1 MTTNLIPPSRPD
13 PRGFRQAMAHLSA
26 AVNVIT
32 TDGPMGRCGI
42 TASAVCSVTDDPPT
56 LLVCINRSSAMHRIF
71 ESNRDLCINVLPG
84 EHEQLARDFSGM
96 TQMPMNDRFE
106 TAKWNLGN
114 KGVPVLHDA
123 LASIEGKIVD
133 LKEVGSHS
141 VMFIEA
147 SQVRVRNDGDGLIYF
162 VRNFHR
168 IKRPDLATTR

>member
-1 MTTNLIPPSRPD
+1 MTTDLIPPSLLD
-13 PRGFRQAMAHLSA
+13 SRGFREAMAYLSA

-71 ESNRDLCINVLPG
+71 ESNVELCINVLPA
-84 EHEQLARDFSGM
+84 EHEQLARNFAGI
-96 TQMPMNDRFE
+96 TQMPMENRFE

-123 LASIEGKIVD
+123 LASIEGSIVD
-133 LKEVGSHS
+133 VKDVGSHS
-141 VMFIEA
+141 VMFVEA
-147 SQVRVRNDGDGLIYF
+147 SQVRVRDSGDGLIYF
-162 VRNFHR
+162 ARNFHR
-168 IKRPDLATTR
+168 IKHPDLATTR